1 MLLSRNASRIFP
13 SFPRGLNFF
22 SLPMKLSSW
31 IAAIRPQT
39 LAAAVAPVAIGTAMA
54 FGDGLFHGPS
64 AVMALL
70 AALCIQIG
78 TNLAND
84 YFDFKKGADTS
95 ERKGPVRVTQAGL
108 IAPPMVLFAAIL
120 FFVLAGLSS
129 IYLIHRAGVCILII
143 AAASIVSGILYTAGP
158 KPLGYLGLGEVFV
171 LVFFGPVAV
180 AGTYF
185 TQALEINGA
194 IILAGFGPGLL
205 STGILAVNNLRDIET
220 DRKAGKR
227 TLAVRFGRDFARE
240 EYLFCMM
247 AAALVPMAVLLFAFD
262 HEGIAAAS
270 LAAFAAIPCIRD
282 VMTSSD
288 PAVLNAALGKTG
300 RLLFVYSILFS
311 AGWILWSG

>member
-1 MLLSRNASRIFP
+1 
-13 SFPRGLNFF
+13 
-22 SLPMKLSSW
+22 MKLSSW

-39 LAAAVAPVAIGTAMA
+39 LAAAIAPVVIGTAMA

-108 IAPPMVLFAAIL
+108 IAPRTVLFAAIV
-120 FFVLAGLSS
+120 FFGLAALSS
-129 IYLIHRAGVCILII
+129 IYLIHRAGICILII
-143 AAASIVSGILYTAGP
+143 AATSIVSGILYTAGP
-158 KPLGYLGLGEVFV
+158 MPLGYLGLGEVFV
-171 LVFFGPVAV
+171 LIFFGPVAV

-194 IILAGFGPGLL
+194 VILAGLGPGLL
-205 STGILAVNNLRDIET
+205 SSAVLAVNNLRDMET

-227 TLAVRFGRDFARE
+227 TLAVRFGRDFARN
-240 EYLFCMM
+240 EYLFCIM
-247 AAALVPMAVLLFAFD
+247 AAVLVPLAVLLIASD
-262 HEGIAAAS
+262 HQGVAAAS
-270 LAAFAAIPCIRD
+270 LAGFWAIPCIRD
-282 VMTSSD
+282 VMTSLD
-288 PAVLNAALGKTG
+288 GAILNATLARTG
-300 RLLFVYSILFS
+300 RLLFFYSALFS
-311 AGWILWSG
+311 AGWILWSR